1 MSSSGMNRRKAALVS
16 AAVVLAGAS
25 LTALIFLTEP
35 KATRIAATRET
46 AMLVE
51 VTGAGRGD
59 FRPVIIAMGTV
70 EPYRDVILRPRVS
83 GEVMERTPAFTPGGF
98 VLEGDLLLRIDPADY
113 RNVLQQRSSELRQA
127 EADLRVEM
135 GRRNI
140 ALKDYQLL
148 DETLSPENE
157 ALVLREPQL
166 NAARARVEAARAA
179 LEQAELDLRR
189 TRVGAPFDAH
199 VVRREV
205 SVGSQVSAGDDLGR
219 LVGLDTYWV
228 EAALPLSSLRWISF
242 PDSAGEEGSAVLIR
256 NHSAWP
262 EGVYREGRIYRLVG
276 TLEDRTRMA
285 RVLISVRDP
294 LALGED
300 LLGLPPLIIGSYVE
314 TRIEGKVIEDV
325 VRLDRDLVR
334 KDDTVWVMED
344 GVLRIRDVEIVLRD
358 AEYAYIGAGLGEGD
372 RVVVTSLTTVVDGA
386 PLRVGEGSS
395 SDPGAREEP
404 AGTADDTS
412 TTGAAAE

>member
-1 MSSSGMNRRKAALVS
+1 MRSRGMKKRKASLVS
-16 AAVVLAGAS
+16 IAIVLAGGA

-35 KATRIAATRET
+35 KATRVAATRET

-51 VTGAGRGD
+51 VTGAERGD
-59 FRPVIIAMGTV
+59 FRPTILAMGTV
-70 EPYRDVILRPRVS
+70 EPYREVILRPRVS
-83 GEVMERTPAFTPGGF
+83 GEIMERTPAFTPGGF
-98 VLEGDLLLRIDPADY
+98 VQKGDLLLRIDPADY

-166 NAARARVEAARAA
+166 NAARARVEAARAS

-189 TRVGAPFDAH
+189 TRIRAPFDAH
-199 VVRREV
+199 VVRREI
-205 SVGSQVSAGDDLGR
+205 SLGSQVSAGDDLGR

-228 EAALPLSSLRWISF
+228 EAAVPLSSLRWISF
-242 PDSAGEEGSAVLIR
+242 PDSAGAEGSPVLMR
-256 NHSAWP
+256 NNAAWP
-262 EGVYREGRIYRLVG
+262 AGVYRRGNIYRLVG

-285 RVLISVRDP
+285 RVLISVNDP
-294 LALGED
+294 LALGPD
-300 LLGLPPLIIGSYVE
+300 LRGMPPLIIGSYVE
-314 TRIEGKVIEDV
+314 ARIEGKKLEDV

-334 KDDTVWVMED
+334 RDETVWVMEE
-344 GVLRIRDVEIVLRD
+344 GVLRIRDVEIVLLD
-358 AEYAYIGAGLGEGD
+358 AEYAYITGGLDEGD
-372 RVVVTSLTTVVDGA
+372 RVVVTNLTTVVDGS
-386 PLRVGEGSS
+386 PLRVGGGSS
-395 SDPGAREEP
+395 IGAGPGDKP
-404 AGTADDTS
+404 AGAAHDTS
-412 TTGAAAE
+412 TSKVTSE